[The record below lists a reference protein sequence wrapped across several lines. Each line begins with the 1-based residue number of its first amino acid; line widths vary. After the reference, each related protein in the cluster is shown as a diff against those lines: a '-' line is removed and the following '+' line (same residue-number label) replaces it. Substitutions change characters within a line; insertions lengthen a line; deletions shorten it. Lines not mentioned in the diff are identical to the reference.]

1 MAALRSLD
9 FGKGG
14 IPDGN
19 TTVALKYGLELL
31 RRGAML
37 VQSDAK
43 PCLLNAAAMDI
54 LEKKDGLSLSRSGL
68 EADSAN
74 DTKALISLLRTAI
87 SFPQLGEPKD
97 SPISVPRKSG
107 TAALIIRV
115 MPGPELVGW
124 PRDDARTALMTISD
138 PALGPETNER
148 DLVRLYGLTRGEA
161 AIAALVIQ
169 GKTIEEA
176 ADALFIS
183 AHTARTHLKRI
194 FSKTET
200 HRQSELVV
208 RLLSTLL

>member
-1 MAALRSLD
+1 MGMLRNSELGRD
-9 FGKGG
+9 G
-14 IPDGN
+14 IPEGN
-19 TTVALKYGLELL
+19 TTVALRYGLELL
-31 RRGAML
+31 KRGAML

-43 PCLLNAAAMDI
+43 PCLINEAALDI
-54 LEKKDGLSLSRSGL
+54 LQRRDGISLSPCGL
-68 EADSAN
+68 ETERAS
-74 DTKALISLLRTAI
+74 DTKALLSLLREAI
-87 SFPQLGEPKD
+87 WFPQMGEPKD
-97 SPISVPRKSG
+97 SPLSVPRKSG

-138 PALGPETNER
+138 PAVGPETNER

-194 FSKTET
+194 FSKTDT

>member
-1 MAALRSLD
+1 MVALRNLEFD
-9 FGKGG
+9 KGG
-14 IPDGN
+14 IPEGN
-19 TTVALKYGLELL
+19 TTVALRYGLELL

-43 PCLLNAAAMDI
+43 PCLLNTAALDI
-54 LEKKDGLSLSRSGL
+54 LEKKDGLSLSHSGL
-68 EADSAN
+68 QADSAS
-74 DTKALISLLRTAI
+74 DTKALISLLRAAI

-97 SPISVPRKSG
+97 SPMSVPRKSG

-115 MPGPELVGW
+115 TPGPELVGW

-138 PALGPETNER
+138 PALGPETNEH

-161 AIAALVIQ
+161 AIASLVIQ